1 MKQPMIASDQVLR
14 VSSVIVATG
23 VVIVGLKETQ
33 DIFAPLVLAIVVGVI
48 VAPLSDRLK
57 RLGVPAGISALS
69 VLISFF
75 MIGAALVFLI
85 EPYITAA
92 IDELPSIRYE
102 LQKLMFEYRGLI
114 QGIGE
119 MNEEMKAA
127 LGADA
132 EATAEQIESLP
143 SLTDAMWLAPAL
155 FAQLLVFLGALFFF
169 LLTRKSIYSWLSA
182 RLGSGA
188 ETHLFLE
195 RFFAAE
201 ATVSRYFAAVSTVN
215 AGLGLAVG
223 GALMAYG
230 LPGAVVWG
238 VAAGL
243 LNFVLYLGPAAI
255 AAALLLAGIVNFDGL
270 ASFGPMAIYLACN
283 MTEAQFVTPAL
294 VGKHVQLNPFLL
306 FVALVFWLWLWGP
319 IGGIVAIPV
328 TLIFLRLFDI
338 LGDSSSPPAKPA
350 VRAA

>member
-14 VSSVIVATG
+14 VSAVIVATG

-48 VAPLSDRLK
+48 VAPLADRLN
-57 RLGVPAGISALS
+57 RLGVPAGIGALS
-69 VLISFF
+69 VLIAFF
-75 MIGAALVFLI
+75 MIAAALVFLI

-92 IDELPSIRYE
+92 IDHLPSIRYE
-102 LQKLMFEYRGLI
+102 VQKLMFEYRGLI

-119 MNEEMKAA
+119 MNDEMKAA

-155 FAQLLVFLGALFFF
+155 LAQLLVFVGALFFF
-169 LLTRKSIYSWLSA
+169 LLTRKSIYGWLSA

-201 ATVSRYFAAVSTVN
+201 ATVSRYFAAVSMVN
-215 AGLGLAVG
+215 AGLGFAVG
-223 GALMAYG
+223 IALMAYG

-255 AAALLLAGIVNFDGL
+255 AGALLLAGIVNFDGL

-338 LGDSSSPPAKPA
+338 LGDTSSPTAKPA